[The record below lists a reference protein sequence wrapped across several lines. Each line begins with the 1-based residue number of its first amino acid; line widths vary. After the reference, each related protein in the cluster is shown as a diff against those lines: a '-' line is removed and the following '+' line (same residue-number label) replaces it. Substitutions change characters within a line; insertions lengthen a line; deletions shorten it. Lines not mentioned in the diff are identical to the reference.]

1 MKPLRHS
8 KTTTLTENWEFLL
21 GDWTPGS
28 EGGNWQPVNVPH
40 TWNAVDALNGGGK
53 DNQSRDGYYR
63 GPGWYRTEVSLP
75 EGIEG
80 QRLFLRF
87 EGVGSVADCHF
98 NGIFLGQHRGAFGA
112 FCFEITDHVNHGGAN
127 VLLVRADNTWREDV
141 LPLSGDF
148 PAFGGIYRPVQLIV
162 KDRLCISPL
171 NHASPG
177 VFVTQRD
184 VSRESATVGV
194 RVELDNR
201 GAETSAQVCIA
212 IKNPEGVVLAN
223 SSTELQVETQAEVSQ
238 FFQLRDPHL
247 WHGRLD
253 PYLHTVE
260 VSVLRDGV
268 VVDSSVQPLGLRFIR
283 IDPEKGFFLNG
294 EPYRLYGVSR
304 HQDKAGKGWALSEQ
318 DHAEDLAIVA
328 EIGARGLRT
337 GHYPSAASVYDLCD
351 RLGLLVWIEIPLVDR
366 ISSDPNLPANASEQL
381 TEMIRQHFNHPSI
394 FCWGIF
400 NEMYHRESPDAQEL
414 IGNLVDL
421 AHSED
426 PARPTVCAVNK
437 RREDLCRSTD
447 LLALNTYPGWYDGE
461 FGDIVDLVREFN
473 GLGGNRGI
481 AVSEYGAGA
490 SIHHHENPPS
500 KPDPNGHW
508 HPEEWQSLFHEATYR
523 MLSETPSCWGSFVW
537 NLFDFASTWREEGG
551 APGINDKGL
560 VTFDRKTRKDAFYF
574 YKANWSDD
582 PVLYITSRRHTQRS
596 TAVVPL
602 KIYSNADS
610 VTLTINGERIGDQ
623 PVGDNRIVVWNR
635 IELRPGENHILV
647 EATRAGQSLTDSC
660 VWNFVPPQARSEAL
674 SSEKQP
680 SISR

>member
-1 MKPLRHS
+1 MKPLSHS
-8 KTTTLTENWEFLL
+8 KTTTLSGNWEFLL

-28 EGGNWQPVNVPH
+28 EGGDWSSVTLPH

-63 GPGWYRTEVSLP
+63 GPGWYRTEIRIPDALD
-75 EGIEG
+75 G
-80 QRLFLRF
+80 QRLFLHF

-98 NGIFLGQHRGAFGA
+98 NGTFLGQHRGAFGA
-112 FCFEITDHVNHGGAN
+112 FCYEITDHVNHGGPN
-127 VLLVRADNTWREDV
+127 RLLVRADNTWREDV

-148 PAFGGIYRPVQLIV
+148 PAFGGIYRPVHLIV

-177 VFVTQRD
+177 VFITQRD
-184 VSRESATVGV
+184 VSRESATVEV

-201 GAETSAQVCIA
+201 GGDTSAQVCIA
-212 IKNPEGVVLAN
+212 IKNAEGDVLAN
-223 SSTELQVETQAEVSQ
+223 SSTELQVETKAEVSQ
-238 FFQLRDPHL
+238 VFQLRDPHL
-247 WHGRLD
+247 WHGRID

-268 VVDSSVQPLGLRFIR
+268 LVDSSVQPLGLRFIQ

-294 EPYRLYGVSR
+294 EPYQLYGVSR
-304 HQDKAGKGWALSEQ
+304 HQDKAGKGWALTEQ

-351 RLGLLVWIEIPLVDR
+351 RLGILVWIEIPLVDR
-366 ISSDPNLPANASEQL
+366 VSNDPNLPANAREQL

-426 PARPTVCAVNK
+426 SGRPTVCAVNK

-461 FGDIVDLVREFN
+461 FEDIVGLVHEFN
-473 GLGGNRGI
+473 ERGGNRGI

-500 KPDPNGHW
+500 KPDPNGQW
-508 HPEEWQSLFHEATYR
+508 HPEEWQSLFHEATYS
-523 MLSETPSCWGSFVW
+523 MLCRTPYCWGSFVW
-537 NLFDFASTWREEGG
+537 NLFDFASTWRDEGD

-560 VTFDRKTRKDAFYF
+560 VTFDRKIRKDAFFF
-574 YKANWSDD
+574 YKANWSDE
-582 PVLYITSRRHTQRS
+582 PVLYITSRRHTERFES
-596 TAVVPL
+596 VVPV
-602 KIYSNADS
+602 KVYSNSDS
-610 VTLTINGERIGDQ
+610 VVLTVNGERIGAL
-623 PVGDNRIVVWNR
+623 PVGENRIVIWSQ

-647 EATRAGQSLTDSC
+647 EAIRLGQTLTDSC
-660 VWNFVPPQARSEAL
+660 VWSFVPTQAASKSLSGEAL
-674 SSEKQP
+674 P
-680 SISR
+680 SLSR